1 MAEASIA
8 EKYALVEEKIQA
20 AIKRSDRR
28 PDDVHLVVVTKGQT
42 PQKITEAIAAG
53 ATSLGENYPEETSQK
68 IEEMGEEAASVD
80 WHMIG
85 HLQSRKIKYVV
96 NNFDMIH
103 SIDRSEIAVA
113 LDQKLTVPMNAL
125 LEVNLSGE
133 ESKGGFAVWDE
144 AQWSKFSGTVAEL
157 VELKNLQ
164 FLGLM
169 TMPPFANR
177 AEDSRQYFEKCHRLL
192 EFMQKQL
199 GRASFTQLSMGT
211 SIDYEAAIEEGAT
224 YVRIGEAIMGPRNY
238 SKTA

>member
-8 EKYALVEEKIQA
+8 EKYALVEEKVRT
-20 AIKRSDRR
+20 AIKRSGRR
-28 PDDVHLVVVTKGQT
+28 PDEVHLVVVTKGQT
-42 PQKITEAIAAG
+42 PQKIAEVIAAG
-53 ATSLGENYPEETSQK
+53 ATFLGENYPEETSQK
-68 IEEMGEEAASVD
+68 IKEMGTKATSID

-103 SIDRSEIAVA
+103 SIDRPEIAVA

-144 AQWSKFSGTVAEL
+144 AQWAKFSDTVAEL

-169 TMPPFANR
+169 TMPPFANQ
-177 AEDSRQYFEKCHRLL
+177 AEDSRQYFEKCRRLL

-211 SIDYEAAIEEGAT
+211 SIDYEVAIAEGAT